1 MMTIGHFERN
11 ICIMLTVM
19 LVLSA
24 AGGAVCL
31 RTQHKSDMHF
41 FALRSNPVFCASG
54 YSLSG
59 TSVPKAELWIDD
71 RTSAADSGRY
81 RQDLCIDSETAHSP
95 ETLLW
100 DSLHTGD
107 NRRANVVKIYPMRI

>member
-1 MMTIGHFERN
+1 MMTIGHFECS
-11 ICIMLTVM
+11 ICIVLTVM

-41 FALRSNPVFCASG
+41 FALLNNPVFCASG

-71 RTSAADSGRY
+71 RTSVADSGRY
-81 RQDLCIDSETAHSP
+81 RHDLCMDFETVHS
-95 ETLLW
+95 TGAMLW